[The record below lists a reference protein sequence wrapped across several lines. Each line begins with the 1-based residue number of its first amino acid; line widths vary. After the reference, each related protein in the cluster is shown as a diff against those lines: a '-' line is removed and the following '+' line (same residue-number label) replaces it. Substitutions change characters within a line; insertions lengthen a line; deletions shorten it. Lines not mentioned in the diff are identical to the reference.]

1 MRRIKLRPADKFTDL
16 TKDKEEVDRQMCT
29 REEEWMLIAH
39 TYIERQT
46 HQTALERE
54 RYTYTHQ
61 QTAAGTL
68 RSSGL
73 VVCVTVAPHP
83 GQRYSRRI
91 RSLNFTRHSSRHG
104 RYAIFSTAHTH
115 THTRCMLMIR
125 QITSHFCLT
134 NTHEYKLLDWKFGRT
149 GIIN

>member
-1 MRRIKLRPADKFTDL
+1 
-16 TKDKEEVDRQMCT
+16 
-29 REEEWMLIAH
+29 MLIAH

-61 QTAAGTL
+61 QTAAETL
-68 RSSGL
+68 RAQVL
-73 VVCVTVAPHP
+73 WCVLRWPLILASVTLEGSAV
-83 GQRYSRRI
+83 
-91 RSLNFTRHSSRHG
+91 
-104 RYAIFSTAHTH
+104 STSPATHHDTAVMQYLAQHTH

-134 NTHEYKLLDWKFGRT
+134 NTHEYKLLNWKFGRT
-149 GIIN
+149 GIINEY